1 MPYVDLDRYIIYIC
15 IYIEI
20 HEILKY
26 PTNLTGYV
34 FGNRW
39 GADSS
44 NDIDPS
50 TVICTRRPKVLIY
63 PINRLVLNNCIA
75 SRKHELYHF

>member
-1 MPYVDLDRYIIYIC
+1 MPYVDLDRYIEIH
-15 IYIEI
+15 EI

-50 TVICTRRPKVLIY
+50 
-63 PINRLVLNNCIA
+63 N
-75 SRKHELYHF
+75 LYQET